1 MAEEK
6 TSDKKSHAKHAK
18 RAVYARGRHK
28 DAVYVLGMIGAF
40 VYYIH
45 FHSGTLW
52 LVILAVLKAI
62 IWPALLVYHFFILLQ
77 L

>member
-6 TSDKKSHAKHAK
+6 TDSKKRHGK
-18 RAVYARGRHK
+18 RIAHTKSGHKNAVYM
-28 DAVYVLGMIGAF
+28 LGMIGAF

-45 FHSGTLW
+45 FHSGTFW

-77 L
+77 M

>member
-6 TSDKKSHAKHAK
+6 TDSKKRHGK
-18 RAVYARGRHK
+18 RAMQARNGHK
-28 DAVYVLGMIGAF
+28 NAVYMLGMIGAS

-45 FHSGTLW
+45 FHSGTFW

-77 L
+77 M